1 MEVMIATTT
10 ITISTIIIIIIIIEE
25 FVGYKGACCVV
36 AQR

>member
-10 ITISTIIIIIIIIEE
+10 ITISTIIIIIIIEE